1 MDILKL
7 EAYWHDIP
15 TTRAEAVTYPILKM
29 WWGTNEREVRRI
41 LHELSSFDNGD
52 DYVLIRSG
60 KSRGFYKTDDAET
73 IKAYKTECLNKG
85 RSVFAPIK
93 KINRI
98 LKANTEQYSLV
109 NNLRVVRESL
119 KMKQITV
126 VENMQ
131 KYDSGFDVPMLSKM
145 ENGVCL
151 PTPFQLL
158 KLSEIYG
165 CAPDELVKT
174 DLYY

>member
-1 MDILKL
+1 MDEIKL
-7 EAYWHDIP
+7 DSYWNDIP
-15 TTRAEAVTYPILKM
+15 TTRSEAVTYPILKM
-29 WWGTNEREVRRI
+29 WWNTNEREVRRI
-41 LHELSSFDNGD
+41 LHELSSYDNGD
-52 DYVLIRSG
+52 NYVLIRSG
-60 KSRGFYKTDDAET
+60 KSKGFYKTDDEET

-98 LKANTEQYSLV
+98 LKANTAQYSLV
-109 NNLRVVRESL
+109 NNLRVIREDKGL
-119 KMKQITV
+119 KQITV
-126 VENMQ
+126 CEQMHE
-131 KYDSGFDVPMLSKM
+131 YDSAFDVPMLSKM

-151 PTPFQLL
+151 PTPFQLM

-165 CAPDELVKT
+165 VSPDELVKT